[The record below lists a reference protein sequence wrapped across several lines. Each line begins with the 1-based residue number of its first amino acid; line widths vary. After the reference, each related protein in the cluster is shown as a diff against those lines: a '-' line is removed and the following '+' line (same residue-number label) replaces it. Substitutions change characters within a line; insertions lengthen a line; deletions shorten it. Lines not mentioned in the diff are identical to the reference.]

1 MFDFL
6 TQATQ
11 QEKEAVQA
19 EFIENVQ
26 RAATG
31 FSSAVSQFTCDAQG
45 RGAPYSAGLDY
56 SVSSLVLLDHI
67 VDTVRAGSI
76 TLRPMQTIGISAYI
90 YEVARRHYDGLYEV
104 CDDDDPVVLVTGEPA
119 FDVCL
124 CAISFINARLT
135 GQIDES
141 LPTFFARYEA
151 AVKARASIIIR

>member
-11 QEKEAVQA
+11 QEKEAVQG

-26 RAATG
+26 RAAAG
-31 FSSAVSQFTCDAQG
+31 FTTAVASFTLDAQG

-67 VDTVRAGSI
+67 VERVRAKEV

-90 YEVARRHYDGLYEV
+90 YEVARRHHSGLYEV
-104 CDDDDPVVLVTGEPA
+104 CDDDDPVVLVTGEPE

-124 CAISFINARLT
+124 CAISFINSRLA
-135 GQIDES
+135 GEADEPLS
-141 LPTFFARYEA
+141 TFFDRYVA
-151 AVKARASIIIR
+151 AVNARASVIIR